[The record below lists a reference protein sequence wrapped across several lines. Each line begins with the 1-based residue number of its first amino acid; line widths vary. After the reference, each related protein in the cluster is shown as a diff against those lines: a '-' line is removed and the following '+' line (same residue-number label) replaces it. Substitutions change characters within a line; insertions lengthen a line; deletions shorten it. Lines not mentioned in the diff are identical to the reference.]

1 MKIEVPVHGTI
12 IVNGKKYI
20 CKECSEPQCESC
32 ALLELRCWD
41 ILCLGIDRTDKKSV
55 YFEPF
60 DGVLYDSRPVKISTE
75 SMLPY

>member
-12 IVNGKKYI
+12 MVNGQKCI
-20 CKECSEPQCESC
+20 CKESSTQNCENC

-41 ILCLGIDRTDKKSV
+41 INCIDFTRSDKKTV

-60 DGVLYDSRPVKISTE
+60 DGVLYDCRPVMVNLE
-75 SMLPY
+75 SVLPY